1 MAQERDATRTG
12 DVRKRMN
19 TAASQLLADLELRVP
34 AVSSALLP
42 RNDRACVQYGGADAD
57 CSESSASP
65 AQRGIQC

>member
-1 MAQERDATRTG
+1 
-12 DVRKRMN
+12 MN